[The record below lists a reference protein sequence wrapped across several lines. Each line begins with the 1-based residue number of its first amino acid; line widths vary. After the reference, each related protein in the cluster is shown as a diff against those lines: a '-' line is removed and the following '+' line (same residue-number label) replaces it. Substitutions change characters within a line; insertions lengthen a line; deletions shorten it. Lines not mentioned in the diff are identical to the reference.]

1 MTRGEIW
8 WADLGPYRTL
18 EQTGR
23 RPVIVWQSD
32 TLTRLLQSVLV
43 IPLTTNL
50 DRARLA
56 GSALIAA
63 SAGGLNADSVALAF
77 QMRAIPKKCLKSFVR
92 ALTVEEL
99 AELDLA
105 TDEALPAHSY
115 FGRLTGGTMPFTRY
129 AVTSLP

>member
-1 MTRGEIW
+1 MTRGDIW

-56 GSALIAA
+56 GSARITA
-63 SAGGLNADSVALAF
+63 SDDGLEADSVALAF
-77 QMRAIPKKCLKSFVR
+77 QMRAIPKKCLRTFVR
-92 ALTVEEL
+92 ALTLEEL

-105 TDEALPAHSY
+105 TDEAL
-115 FGRLTGGTMPFTRY
+115 GRVEPRAETE
-129 AVTSLP
+129 

>member
-1 MTRGEIW
+1 VTRGEIW
-8 WADLGPYRTL
+8 WADRGPYRTL

-43 IPLTTNL
+43 ISLTTNL

-56 GSALIAA
+56 GSALITA
-63 SAGGLNADSVALAF
+63 SDGGLDADSVALAF
-77 QMRAIPKKCLKSFVR
+77 QMRAIPKKCLKTLVR

-99 AELDLA
+99 AERDLA
-105 TDEALPAHSY
+105 TDEAL
-115 FGRLTGGTMPFTRY
+115 GRVEPRTDT
-129 AVTSLP
+129 A